1 MTTTPPSS
9 SPRERRPDSN
19 APMINERIRFER
31 MQLIT
36 ADGVNRGVVTRD
48 EALRAARSVG
58 LDLVVIAERGGDG
71 YPVVKVMD
79 FGKALYEKK
88 KQLAEAKKKQ
98 HVIQIKEIKLRPKIA
113 EHDYQTKMNQSI
125 TFLKDGKRVKFT
137 VMFKGRE
144 MATREE
150 RGSEFFKK
158 IEESLEAAGILKSL
172 LQDKDSKVPNSWS
185 RTYYLKSK

>member
-1 MTTTPPSS
+1 MTTTPPPSHRGRPEAN
-9 SPRERRPDSN
+9 SPL
-19 APMINERIRFER
+19 INERIRFER

-36 ADGVNRGVVTRD
+36 ADGVNRGVVTRED
-48 EALRAARSVG
+48 ALRAARSAG

-98 HVIQIKEIKLRPKIA
+98 HIIQIKEIKLRPKIA
-113 EHDYQTKMNQSI
+113 EHDYQTKLNQSI
-125 TFLKDGKRVKFT
+125 TFLKEGKRVKFT
-137 VMFKGRE
+137 VMFRGRE

-150 RGSEFFKK
+150 RGAEFFKK
-158 IEESLEAAGILKSL
+158 IEETLEAAGILKSL